1 MSEPFKIDRKLPPHE
16 LNARRNRKR
25 AVTQL
30 PAVAHL
36 QKTHPR
42 DRQELGSP
50 NDTVY
55 NPATNWVNNQSA
67 DENHQ

>member
-42 DRQELGSP
+42 DRQ
-50 NDTVY
+50 
-55 NPATNWVNNQSA
+55 
-67 DENHQ
+67 